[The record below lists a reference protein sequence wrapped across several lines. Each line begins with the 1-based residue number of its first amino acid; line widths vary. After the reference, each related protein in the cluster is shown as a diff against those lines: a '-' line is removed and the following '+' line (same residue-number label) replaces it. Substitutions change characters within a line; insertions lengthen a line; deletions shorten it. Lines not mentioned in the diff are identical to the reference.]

1 MFSFYR
7 DPLMYRG
14 VVTLCQVL
22 PASRSTG
29 HLRNSRSRW
38 HQPRVTSTSVFSIRS
53 MIQVNFHSSLKIKAG
68 RNSEN
73 FFSVEG
79 GNGKFSFVSF
89 SAHPTFIS
97 EVRSILRR
105 IDSLLDA
112 LAERRAIPG
121 SSYHLRCEEIFKLH
135 YLGDS
140 IQSSIE
146 GQQIIV

>member
-1 MFSFYR
+1 MEILLREVTESF
-7 DPLMYRG
+7 PLF
-14 VVTLCQVL
+14 L
-22 PASRSTG
+22 
-29 HLRNSRSRW
+29 
-38 HQPRVTSTSVFSIRS
+38 
-53 MIQVNFHSSLKIKAG
+53 
-68 RNSEN
+68 
-73 FFSVEG
+73 
-79 GNGKFSFVSF
+79 F

-140 IQSSIE
+140 VQAA
-146 GQQIIV
+146 GNCDFC